1 MKRAVKLITA
11 SMICMLMLV
20 SLDLLAQKA
29 SVRGRVF
36 DADNQ
41 PLAGVGV
48 VEKGTTNGVVTDND
62 GNYSISVSSA
72 QATLSFS
79 CMGFISSDVA
89 LNGRSVV
96 DVVLQEDTELLQE
109 AVAIGYGTV
118 KKVDLAG
125 SVGVVR
131 DKAFNEQPITNVAD
145 LFQGRVA
152 GVTVENSAIPGGSV
166 HIRVRGVNSIS
177 KSNDPLVVVDG
188 IVRESGLEGLNPD
201 DVESIQV
208 LKDASSTAIYGSRG
222 SNGVIIITTKTGKSG
237 KTIISAEGSFGLSTM
252 AKYYDTV
259 DPYTFAIN
267 YNKYKGAT
275 FSDSQLQAFK
285 SGEAGTDWQKEITR
299 TGRVQNY
306 KLVVSSG
313 NDKIQYY
320 VSGNYART
328 DGVVIETNFERYSF
342 HSNINSKL
350 TDWLTA
356 TVDVNAFAGKGRMG
370 GFGADKGNIILASV
384 NFAPVVDVMNED
396 GTKYLKDP
404 YSAVLTG
411 NPVGSLK
418 ESKNSHE
425 AKVASAH
432 VDLKFSILPGLT
444 FTTSN
449 SVDYGDFKSYGF
461 SGVAK
466 LMGGTSS
473 MSNYDNDR
481 LALQSTNNL
490 TYQNKWGK
498 HSLTAT
504 LVGEASRSTYRSMG
518 FSGQNLLVESVGWWN
533 VSLANS
539 VTPSNGYSQWT
550 LLSGVGRVMYN
561 YDDRY
566 LLTATMRA
574 DGSSKFTNDK
584 WGYFPSVALAWQ
596 LGNEKFMQNQNIFD
610 DVKIRASYGVV
621 GSQGI
626 SPYETL
632 GLLSQIK
639 YSFDSGTNYTGY
651 WLGTNIATPD
661 LTWEKTNQFD
671 LGVDFSV
678 LNRRLN
684 VAFDYYYK
692 RTKDGLL
699 KKNIPYYD
707 GGGTVWVNAG
717 EISNKGFDLT
727 LDGRIIDNNDFVWTS
742 TFSMTYLKNRV
753 EDLAGLDFV
762 AGDCPMSGVTPTD
775 GVTRIMEGY
784 PVGTFYLYKWTGLD
798 ENGLDSYEDIDKDG
812 KISANDR
819 FMTGQATPKFTY
831 GWNNSLSW
839 RNWSLNMFFSAATG
853 GNRLNLVRFYGCSL
867 IGDSVFYN
875 LKEAFEDTDRYPSP
889 GVVGNN
895 FQSASTKWLEKT
907 DYIRLENLAIAY
919 NISKSFAKFA
929 DIRLYFSIQNL
940 FTISNYS
947 GLDPQNATSFG
958 GHHDIN
964 DGVDS
969 GAYPFARTYT
979 FGMKF
984 NF

>member
-1 MKRAVKLITA
+1 MSGKVVD
-11 SMICMLMLV
+11 V
-20 SLDLLAQKA
+20 S
-29 SVRGRVF
+29 G
-36 DADNQ
+36 Q

-48 VEKGTTNGVVTDND
+48 IEKGTSNGVVTD
-62 GNYSISVSSA
+62 GEGSYSISVSSST
-72 QATLSFS
+72 ATLSFS
-79 CMGFISSDVA
+79 CMGFLPVDVPV
-89 LNGRSVV
+89 NGRSAINIS
-96 DVVLQEDTELLQE
+96 LKEDSELLQE

-152 GVTVENSAIPGGSV
+152 GVTVENSAIPGGAV

-177 KSNDPLVVVDG
+177 KGNDPLVVVDG

-201 DVESIQV
+201 DVESVQV

-222 SNGVIIITTKTGKSG
+222 SNGVIIVTTKTGKSG
-237 KTIISAEGSFGLSTM
+237 RTIISAEGSIGISTM

-259 DPYTFAIN
+259 DPYTFAVN
-267 YNKYKGAT
+267 YNKYKGKT
-275 FSDSQLQAFK
+275 FSDSQLEAFK
-285 SGEAGTDWQKEITR
+285 NGTAGTDWQKEITR
-299 TGRVQNY
+299 TGFVQNY
-306 KLVVSSG
+306 KLVISSG
-313 NDKIQYY
+313 NDKLQYY

-328 DGVVIETNFERYSF
+328 DGIVIETNFERYSF
-342 HSNINSKL
+342 RSNVNSKL
-350 TDWLTA
+350 TSWLTA
-356 TVDVNAFAGKGRMG
+356 TVDINAFAGKGRRG
-370 GFGADKGNIILASV
+370 GFGAGKDNNVLAAV
-384 NFAPVVDVMNED
+384 NFAPVVNVMNED
-396 GTKYLKDP
+396 GTKYLKDS

-411 NPVGSLK
+411 NPVGTLK
-418 ESKNSHE
+418 ENKNSHE
-425 AKVASAH
+425 AKVVNAH
-432 VDLKFSILPGLT
+432 IDLKFDIISGLT

-449 SVDYGDFKSYGF
+449 SVDYGDFKSYAF
-461 SGVAK
+461 SGVEK

-473 MSNYDNDR
+473 MSNYDSDR
-481 LALQSTNNL
+481 LSLQSTNNL
-490 TYQNKWGK
+490 TYQNQWGK
-498 HSLTAT
+498 HNLTAT
-504 LVGEASRSTYRSMG
+504 LVGEASRATYRNMG
-518 FSGQNLLVESVGWWN
+518 FAGRNLLIESAGWWN
-533 VSLANS
+533 VGIANS

-550 LLSGVGRVMYN
+550 LLSGVGRLMYN
-561 YDDRY
+561 YDNRY
-566 LLTATMRA
+566 LLTGTMRA

-584 WGYFPSVALAWQ
+584 WGYFPSIAFAWQ
-596 LGNEKFMQNQNIFD
+596 LGNESFMQNQNIFND
-610 DVKIRASYGVV
+610 IKIRTSYGVV

-626 SPYETL
+626 NSYETL
-632 GLLSQIK
+632 GLLSPIK

-651 WLGTNIATPD
+651 WLGTNVSTPD

-671 LGVDFSV
+671 VGVDFSV

-684 VAFDYYYK
+684 VSLDYYYK

-707 GGGTVWVNAG
+707 GGGSMWVNAG

-727 LDGRIIDNNDFVWTS
+727 LDGRIIDAHGFVWTS

-762 AGDCPMSGVTPTD
+762 AGDCPMPGVSPTD
-775 GVTRIMEGY
+775 GVTRIQEGY
-784 PVGTFYLYKWTGLD
+784 PVGTFYLYKWKGLD
-798 ENGLDSYEDIDKDG
+798 KDGLDSYEDIDEDG
-812 KISANDR
+812 KISASDR
-819 FMTGQATPKFTY
+819 FMTGQANPKFTY

-839 RNWSLNMFFSAATG
+839 KNWSMNMFFSAATG
-853 GNRLNLVRFYGCSL
+853 GSRLNLVRFYGCSL
-867 IGDSVFYN
+867 IGDSAFYN
-875 LKEAFEDTDRYPSP
+875 LKEAFENTKRYPSP
-889 GVVGNN
+889 GASGNN

-907 DYIRLENLAIAY
+907 DYIRCENISIAY
-919 NISKSFAKFA
+919 NLSKNFIKFA
-929 DIRLYFSIQNL
+929 DMKLYFSVQNL
-940 FTISNYS
+940 FTISGYS

-958 GHHDIN
+958 GHHDVN